1 MSYLHSR
8 RPRTPSRTPKRAITS
23 LFRLIFKFKLF
34 PEDIDMTGQL
44 GSISPL
50 RLETVLECEV
60 ITDLRR
66 GKSKKRK
73 TGAKKIIG
81 SRHLRTTVKEE
92 VVDHGEGDD
101 DVGAEQEVEGKRVNI
116 ESIEIKRCELI
127 LSGINLAKPEGLE
140 VIKPRLSQAP
150 QRVGGPLNGLNR

>member
-1 MSYLHSR
+1 MTLERVYFDKSSTLLQSKL
-8 RPRTPSRTPKRAITS
+8 TVFW
-23 LFRLIFKFKLF
+23 FRHPYYVTHLKAMGWMGWDLLWVWSCHRFSDFKFQLF
-34 PEDIDMTGQL
+34 PEDIDMTSQL

-73 TGAKKIIG
+73 TGGKKIIG

-92 VVDHGEGDD
+92 VVDHGEGGD
-101 DVGAEQEVEGKRVNI
+101 DVGAK
-116 ESIEIKRCELI
+116 
-127 LSGINLAKPEGLE
+127 
-140 VIKPRLSQAP
+140 
-150 QRVGGPLNGLNR
+150 

>member
-1 MSYLHSR
+1 
-8 RPRTPSRTPKRAITS
+8 
-23 LFRLIFKFKLF
+23 
-34 PEDIDMTGQL
+34 MTGQL

-50 RLETVLECEV
+50 PLETVLECEV

-73 TGAKKIIG
+73 TGGKKIIG

-101 DVGAEQEVEGKRVNI
+101 ALVLNRKWKGKG
-116 ESIEIKRCELI
+116 LI
-127 LSGINLAKPEGLE
+127 LKVLKSNA
-140 VIKPRLSQAP
+140 VS
-150 QRVGGPLNGLNR
+150 

>member
-1 MSYLHSR
+1 
-8 RPRTPSRTPKRAITS
+8 
-23 LFRLIFKFKLF
+23 
-34 PEDIDMTGQL
+34 MTGQL

-73 TGAKKIIG
+73 TGGKKIIG

-92 VVDHGEGDD
+92 VVDHGEGDE
-101 DVGAEQEVEGKRVNI
+101 DVGVKQEVGGGKVNI
-116 ESIEIKRCELI
+116 ESIEIKRCETI
-127 LSGINLAKPEGLE
+127 LRRINLAKPGEGLK
-140 VIKPRLSQAP
+140 VIKPSNQGCPKHHR
-150 QRVGGPLNGLNR
+150 GLAVL

>member
-1 MSYLHSR
+1 
-8 RPRTPSRTPKRAITS
+8 
-23 LFRLIFKFKLF
+23 
-34 PEDIDMTGQL
+34 MTGQL

-50 RLETVLECEV
+50 PLETVLECEV

-92 VVDHGEGDD
+92 VVDHWDGDGDD
-101 DVGAEQEVEGKRVNI
+101 DVGAKQEVEGEKVNI

-127 LSGINLAKPEGLE
+127 LSRINLAKPGEGLE

-150 QRVGGPLNGLNR
+150 QRVGGPLNGLNSEQAGQG